1 MPYKV
6 GEEILYKHG
15 DHKDLAIIDKTYY
28 NQDKKALMV
37 DVWSC
42 DDRKETAHLDNI
54 KSADETDISIVLTT
68 DGVEHTKCLIHDELQ
83 MIKNPKPLS
92 NI

>member
-1 MPYKV
+1 MPEMNVNDCFSTFHCLCNFLEARYPISAQCYQTYKKIHCKDAIVPYKV

-37 DVWSC
+37 DV
-42 DDRKETAHLDNI
+42 
-54 KSADETDISIVLTT
+54 
-68 DGVEHTKCLIHDELQ
+68 
-83 MIKNPKPLS
+83 
-92 NI
+92 